1 MNILLGLGTLIG
13 LGGLAVFTI
22 ILAMAFRI
30 VVNTNFV
37 HVVQK
42 RNTTV
47 PYGRGQAAGNV
58 YWRWPSWVPYFGLK
72 VIELPISNFDLDL
85 RSYEAYDQDRVPFVC
100 DIVAFFRVSDPAKA
114 AQRVSSMQEL
124 EGQLLQIVQG
134 AVRKVLAS
142 DVIDTIMLERAKFGN
157 AFTAEIAGHLDE
169 WGVENVKSMELMDIR
184 DPQDESTRNVQNIM
198 LRKSSDIERQTRTE
212 VANND
217 RDAKNAEI
225 DAARAVAVR
234 QQEAEQVVGE
244 RTAEKE
250 KMVGIA
256 NEKSHQEVLTE
267 ERETKERTMQV
278 QRVNEVR
285 EAEISRDKQIV
296 VADQD
301 RQTRVIVADGEKQA
315 RIVSAE
321 GDKES
326 TVIKADG
333 DLQAEQKRAQAIEAV
348 GMAEGEAKTAIN
360 MADVNPQIA
369 LAKEIGE
376 NQGYQNYLVT
386 VEAIKMQLEVGTAQA
401 QALQDADVKV
411 IANSSRAT
419 DGLNSVGELM
429 SSKGGTDVAAFVEGL
444 AQTPLGKAALEAFGV
459 ETPEGVAAT
468 LNAKPKKRRT
478 ATQANPKNG
487 A

>member
-1 MNILLGLGTLIG
+1 MNILTGMITLIA

-30 VVNTNFV
+30 VVNTNYV

-42 RNTTV
+42 RKSTI

-114 AQRVSSMQEL
+114 AQRVSSMREL
-124 EGQLLQIVQG
+124 EEQLLQIVQG

-142 DVIDTIMLERAKFGN
+142 DVIDTIMLERAKFGD
-157 AFTAEIAGHLDE
+157 AFTKEIAGHLDE

-184 DPQDESTRNVQNIM
+184 DPQDQSTRNVENIM

-217 RDAKNAEI
+217 RDAKQAEI
-225 DAARAVAVR
+225 DAARAVAIR
-234 QQEAEQVVGE
+234 QQEAEQAVGE

-250 KMVGIA
+250 KQVGIA
-256 NEKSHQEVLTE
+256 NEVSRQEVLTQ
-267 ERETKERTMQV
+267 ERETKERTMAVMQV
-278 QRVNEVR
+278 EQVR
-285 EAEISRDKQIV
+285 DAEIKREKQIV
-296 VADQD
+296 AADED
-301 RQTRVIVADGEKQA
+301 RQTRIIFADGEKQA
-315 RIVSAE
+315 RIVAAE

-326 TVIKADG
+326 TVIE
-333 DLQAEQKRAQAIEAV
+333 AEGNLEAERKRAQGIEAI
-348 GMAEGEAKTAIN
+348 GLAEGEAKTAIE
-360 MADVNPQIA
+360 MATVNPQIA

-376 NQGYQNYLVT
+376 NDGYQNYLVT
-386 VEAIKMQLEVGTAQA
+386 VEAIRMQLEVGKEQA
-401 QALQDADVKV
+401 RALQDADVKV
-411 IANSSRAT
+411 IANASRAS
-419 DGLNSVGELM
+419 DGLTSVGDLV
-429 SSKGGTDVAAFVEGL
+429 SSKGGTQVGAMIEGL
-444 AQTPLGKAALEAFGV
+444 SNTPLGKAFLDNLGVSSPEEA
-459 ETPEGVAAT
+459 VAAIKEKGT
-468 LNAKPKKRRT
+468 KKRRT
-478 ATQANPKNG
+478 SSSDTAKQ
-487 A
+487 